1 MLLGRWVF
9 LLALMG
15 IVLPLSAQTPKAD
28 VVKSPLVFEPN
39 VGQVAPAVRFWSR
52 SNGHSF
58 FLKDTEAVLS
68 FANPAVSVRMRL
80 IGQNPDAVLEGEEL
94 QSGFTNYFRGND
106 PSRWLRG
113 ISHFAKVRQSGV
125 YPGIDLVYYGN
136 ERQLEYD
143 FEVHPRRDP
152 STIQIAFQGVDKIAV
167 SPEGDLI
174 LTTPAGE
181 IRHRRPVAFQRLGNT
196 ETPVEASFVLHG
208 DRVGFQVGRYD
219 PSLPLTIDPKLV
231 WSSYLGGTGNDSGN
245 DVAVDADGNA
255 YITGF
260 TSTVVADPGPTTPPA
275 LETPVAS
282 GFEAFMTKID
292 AAGAL
297 AYTTY
302 FGGIFDDEGHSL
314 ALTADGSVF
323 VVGYSTSPDF
333 PIVNGF
339 QANRN
344 GIQDAVVVKLAIS
357 NGEIQFSTY
366 LGGVNS
372 DRAFG
377 VAVDASGNAYVAGG
391 TLGSFPIV
399 NAFQPAFGRGLRD
412 GFLTKI
418 TPSGTIGFSTFF
430 GGSGDE
436 QIYDVAIDGDG
447 NIIVT
452 GYTSSQN
459 FPVANALYRIFR
471 GGTDDVFISKFNSAG
486 SGLIFSTYLGGFAS
500 DNGVRLAVDK
510 DNNIYVTGYTLSPDF
525 PIKNAPQPLHAGVYD
540 AFLIKLHPDGQDAD
554 FSTPI
559 GGEDTDGGTA
569 VAVDKDGYIYLAG
582 FTNSVGFYAI
592 NAIGGF
598 LRGARDGFVVKMAP
612 DASVL
617 VYSTYLGDFGVESA
631 TSLALDGAGNAYVTG
646 FTTSSAFPVAENAF
660 QTTLAGGQDGFIVK
674 INADDV
680 KTSEPYS
687 FPVNGGAV
695 TATAGQTSQPLF
707 GYMAADVKTG
717 LSPSGLEIIDLRSA
731 GTLINEVSV
740 PVPALT
746 YTARFYV
753 STSVASATA
762 VTIVNPNDSEATI
775 GFYFTAAGGGT
786 SNFGEFRLRP
796 HQQTSG
802 FLYTAPFFLPVDLKG
817 TITMQSDSPVSAIA
831 LLVSGSGSS
840 PTNVWIPIMNP
851 YLVNNHAVVIPQFV
865 DGFGWSTHI
874 HLVNQ
879 SEDLITGE
887 IRLFKNGQPGEPG
900 VPMEIASEQGVGSV
914 FAYSIEPRSVFSFI
928 GRGEAGETTA
938 GFAEIVP
945 TPGENAP
952 LAHAIL
958 NFSHIGFLST
968 AVEGVEPG
976 LSFKMYVEISGA
988 YPEALAATPALA
1000 LANSSDAPATV
1011 NLQLVGLDGTD
1022 SGLSGALTIP
1032 PKGHVSTF
1040 LFQVPGFETLPSSP
1054 YNGVLRLTTA
1064 QPGVTFAGFRARYNE
1079 QGQFLATITG
1089 PLKEVDNMNP
1099 VIFPHLVD
1107 GGGYATQFI
1116 VIPGASGSGASGT
1129 IRYVDPSGKPLNL
1142 AIAPK

>member
-1 MLLGRWVF
+1 MLFGRWVF

-15 IVLPLSAQTPKAD
+15 IVLPLSAQTPKAH

-39 VGQVAPAVRFWSR
+39 VGQVASAVRFWSR

-80 IGQNPDAVLEGEEL
+80 IGQNPDAVIEGEEL
-94 QSGFTNYFRGND
+94 QRGFTNYFRGND

-113 ISHFAKVRQSGV
+113 IPHFAKVRHSGV

-143 FEVHPRRDP
+143 FEIHPRRDP
-152 STIQIAFQGVDKIAV
+152 STIQIAFQGVEKIAV

-196 ETPVEASFVLHG
+196 ETPVEASFVLQG

-231 WSSYLGGTGNDSGN
+231 WSSYLGGTGNDQGN

-255 YITGF
+255 YITGY
-260 TSTVVADPGPTTPPA
+260 TSTVQVPPDQEPTTPPA
-275 LETPVAS
+275 LQTPIAS

-292 AAGAL
+292 PAGAL

-314 ALTADGSVF
+314 ALTTDGSVY
-323 VVGYSTSPDF
+323 VVGYTTSPDF

-344 GIQDAVVVKLAIS
+344 GIQDAIVVKLAIS
-357 NGEIQFSTY
+357 NGEIQFSSY

-377 VAVDASGNAYVAGG
+377 VAIDATGNAYVAGG

-430 GGSGDE
+430 GGAGDE
-436 QIYDVAIDGDG
+436 QIYDVAIDADG

-569 VAVDKDGYIYLAG
+569 VAVDKDGYIYVAG
-582 FTNSVGFYAI
+582 FTNSIGFYAI

-617 VYSTYLGDFGVESA
+617 VYSTYLGDFGAESA
-631 TSLALDGAGNAYVTG
+631 TSLAVDGAGNAYVTG
-646 FTTSSAFPVAENAF
+646 FTTSSAFPVAPNAF

-707 GYMAADVKTG
+707 GYMAADVITG

-753 STSVASATA
+753 STSIASATA
-762 VTIVNPNDSEATI
+762 VTIVNPNDSEASI

-786 SNFGEFRLRP
+786 SNFGSFTAGAAPADFRLSL
-796 HQQTSG
+796 H
-802 FLYTAPFFLPVDLKG
+802 G
-817 TITMQSDSPVSAIA
+817 T
-831 LLVSGSGSS
+831 
-840 PTNVWIPIMNP
+840 
-851 YLVNNHAVVIPQFV
+851 
-865 DGFGWSTHI
+865 
-874 HLVNQ
+874 
-879 SEDLITGE
+879 
-887 IRLFKNGQPGEPG
+887 
-900 VPMEIASEQGVGSV
+900 V
-914 FAYSIEPRSVFSFI
+914 FPAYRS
-928 GRGEAGETTA
+928 
-938 GFAEIVP
+938 
-945 TPGENAP
+945 
-952 LAHAIL
+952 
-958 NFSHIGFLST
+958 
-968 AVEGVEPG
+968 
-976 LSFKMYVEISGA
+976 
-988 YPEALAATPALA
+988 
-1000 LANSSDAPATV
+1000 
-1011 NLQLVGLDGTD
+1011 
-1022 SGLSGALTIP
+1022 
-1032 PKGHVSTF
+1032 
-1040 LFQVPGFETLPSSP
+1040 
-1054 YNGVLRLTTA
+1054 
-1064 QPGVTFAGFRARYNE
+1064 
-1079 QGQFLATITG
+1079 
-1089 PLKEVDNMNP
+1089 
-1099 VIFPHLVD
+1099 
-1107 GGGYATQFI
+1107 
-1116 VIPGASGSGASGT
+1116 
-1129 IRYVDPSGKPLNL
+1129 
-1142 AIAPK
+1142 

>member
-1 MLLGRWVF
+1 
-9 LLALMG
+9 
-15 IVLPLSAQTPKAD
+15 
-28 VVKSPLVFEPN
+28 
-39 VGQVAPAVRFWSR
+39 
-52 SNGHSF
+52 
-58 FLKDTEAVLS
+58 
-68 FANPAVSVRMRL
+68 
-80 IGQNPDAVLEGEEL
+80 
-94 QSGFTNYFRGND
+94 
-106 PSRWLRG
+106 
-113 ISHFAKVRQSGV
+113 VRQSGV

-152 STIQIAFQGVDKIAV
+152 STIQIAFQGVEKIAV

-174 LTTPAGE
+174 LTTSTGE

-377 VAVDASGNAYVAGG
+377 VAVDATGNAYVAGG

-436 QIYDVAIDGDG
+436 QIYDVAIDGEG

-459 FPVANALYRIFR
+459 FPVANALYRIFQ

-500 DNGVRLAVDK
+500 DNGV
-510 DNNIYVTGYTLSPDF
+510 
-525 PIKNAPQPLHAGVYD
+525 
-540 AFLIKLHPDGQDAD
+540 
-554 FSTPI
+554 
-559 GGEDTDGGTA
+559 
-569 VAVDKDGYIYLAG
+569 
-582 FTNSVGFYAI
+582 
-592 NAIGGF
+592 
-598 LRGARDGFVVKMAP
+598 
-612 DASVL
+612 
-617 VYSTYLGDFGVESA
+617 
-631 TSLALDGAGNAYVTG
+631 
-646 FTTSSAFPVAENAF
+646 
-660 QTTLAGGQDGFIVK
+660 
-674 INADDV
+674 
-680 KTSEPYS
+680 
-687 FPVNGGAV
+687 
-695 TATAGQTSQPLF
+695 
-707 GYMAADVKTG
+707 
-717 LSPSGLEIIDLRSA
+717 PSGSR
-731 GTLINEVSV
+731 
-740 PVPALT
+740 
-746 YTARFYV
+746 
-753 STSVASATA
+753 
-762 VTIVNPNDSEATI
+762 
-775 GFYFTAAGGGT
+775 
-786 SNFGEFRLRP
+786 
-796 HQQTSG
+796 
-802 FLYTAPFFLPVDLKG
+802 
-817 TITMQSDSPVSAIA
+817 
-831 LLVSGSGSS
+831 
-840 PTNVWIPIMNP
+840 
-851 YLVNNHAVVIPQFV
+851 
-865 DGFGWSTHI
+865 
-874 HLVNQ
+874 
-879 SEDLITGE
+879 
-887 IRLFKNGQPGEPG
+887 
-900 VPMEIASEQGVGSV
+900 
-914 FAYSIEPRSVFSFI
+914 
-928 GRGEAGETTA
+928 
-938 GFAEIVP
+938 
-945 TPGENAP
+945 
-952 LAHAIL
+952 
-958 NFSHIGFLST
+958 
-968 AVEGVEPG
+968 
-976 LSFKMYVEISGA
+976 
-988 YPEALAATPALA
+988 
-1000 LANSSDAPATV
+1000 
-1011 NLQLVGLDGTD
+1011 
-1022 SGLSGALTIP
+1022 
-1032 PKGHVSTF
+1032 
-1040 LFQVPGFETLPSSP
+1040 
-1054 YNGVLRLTTA
+1054 
-1064 QPGVTFAGFRARYNE
+1064 
-1079 QGQFLATITG
+1079 QGQ
-1089 PLKEVDNMNP
+1089 
-1099 VIFPHLVD
+1099 
-1107 GGGYATQFI
+1107 
-1116 VIPGASGSGASGT
+1116 
-1129 IRYVDPSGKPLNL
+1129 
-1142 AIAPK
+1142 